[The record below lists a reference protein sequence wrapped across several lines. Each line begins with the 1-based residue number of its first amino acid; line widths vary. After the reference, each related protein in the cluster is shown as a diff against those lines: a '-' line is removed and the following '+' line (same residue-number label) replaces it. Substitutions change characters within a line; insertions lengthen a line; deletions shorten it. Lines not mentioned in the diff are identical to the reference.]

1 VYGRPAV
8 DVGGSP
14 YVVDRVDAGVL
25 LVKADGHS
33 YIVSRVDGGPWRC
46 TCADFKYRGRQRPCK
61 HIRSLILAGME

>member
-14 YVVDRVDAGVL
+14 YAVVVRAGSVAL
-25 LVKADGHS
+25 IKADGHS
-33 YIVSRVDGGPWRC
+33 YTVFRHGDGPWRC